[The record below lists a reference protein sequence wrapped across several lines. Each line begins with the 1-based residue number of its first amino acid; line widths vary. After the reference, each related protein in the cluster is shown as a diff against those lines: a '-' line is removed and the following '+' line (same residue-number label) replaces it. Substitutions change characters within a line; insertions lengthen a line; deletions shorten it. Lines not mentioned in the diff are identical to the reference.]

1 MNKLCIK
8 VWWLPLPFLC
18 SAVLVTA
25 GPSGGEKGEI
35 GVGKFRTKSET
46 TTAGKLLSTVFGS
59 GLV

>member
-8 VWWLPLPFLC
+8 VWRLPLPFLR

-35 GVGKFRTKSET
+35 GVGKFRTKFKST
-46 TTAGKLLSTVFGS
+46 TVG
-59 GLV
+59 